1 MILRTPLPYYS
12 GTYSVGMMDIEVPKH
27 LLELEAVLFSVFYPS
42 GLGSGQ
48 GTSPEG
54 MKKWKVAKGY
64 GKFAG
69 LLQLTKNSR
78 EGGYE
83 TKNRAGTR
91 PPGEPEKACFPLFVF
106 SHGLEFAGYGFVVV
120 SLEHRDGNGP
130 RNFVNI
136 PNEGEDLNNRKVN
149 LSDEARR
156 KGYSK
161 MAYVFPTNNV
171 RNTLPGNKQGV
182 DVELRSAQIQLRLA
196 EIEGAY
202 HVMTLIHDDGGE
214 GVAKANLR
222 GKTTGTGAAIQPPE
236 KEPRHRIDAPLLAIN
251 SEAFMY
257 WPDNFESVMS
267 LYHEAKDHD
276 ELVWMMTVR
285 GSVHISQSD
294 FSLLYP
300 RIASLLLKMTVN
312 PRCAIDLN
320 INASL
325 EFVKKV
331 MLARISAVYR
341 GTDEHLLEVRTL
353 DKLATEH
360 RPDEKWAVMRLR
372 ILHEMRIRL
381 RPQWVRRHERK
392 KRRNSFAK
400 HLPRDP
406 QGNVLEG
413 LEDLE
418 LGEEIWMYVAPTK
431 EELERHGLM
440 SG

>member
-1 MILRTPLPYYS
+1 MLGPSFGAAAT
-12 GTYSVGMMDIEVPKH
+12 IEVLRHKD
-27 LLELEAVLFSVFYPS
+27 LFEYI
-42 GLGSGQ
+42 GQ
-48 GTSPEG
+48 GFIYDI
-54 MKKWKVAKGY
+54 W
-64 GKFAG
+64 
-69 LLQLTKNSR
+69 
-78 EGGYE
+78 
-83 TKNRAGTR
+83 
-91 PPGEPEKACFPLFVF
+91 
-106 SHGLEFAGYGFVVV
+106 
-120 SLEHRDGNGP
+120 
-130 RNFVNI
+130 
-136 PNEGEDLNNRKVN
+136 
-149 LSDEARR
+149 
-156 KGYSK
+156 
-161 MAYVFPTNNV
+161 
-171 RNTLPGNKQGV
+171 
-182 DVELRSAQIQLRLA
+182 
-196 EIEGAY
+196 
-202 HVMTLIHDDGGE
+202 
-214 GVAKANLR
+214 
-222 GKTTGTGAAIQPPE
+222 GAAIQPPE
-236 KEPRHRIDAPLLAIN
+236 KEPRHRIDAPLLVIN
-251 SEAFMY
+251 SEVFMY
-257 WPDNFESVMS
+257 WSDNFESVMS

-331 MLARISAVYR
+331 MLARISAVNR

-360 RPDEKWAVMRLR
+360 RPDEKWTVMRLR

-381 RPQWVRRHERK
+381 RLQWVRRHERK